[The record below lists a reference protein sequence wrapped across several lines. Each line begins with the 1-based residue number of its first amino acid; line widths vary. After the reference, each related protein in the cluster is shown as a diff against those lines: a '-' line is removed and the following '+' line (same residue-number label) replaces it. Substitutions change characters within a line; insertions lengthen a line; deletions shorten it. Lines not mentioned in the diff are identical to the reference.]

1 MLRLEVVN
9 ELTLKVESDGYGQD
23 VLFTKTGA
31 FFGRDEGLSYSD
43 GAKTQ

>member
-31 FFGRDEGLSYSD
+31 FIGGDRKSVV
-43 GAKTQ
+43 